1 MIETTFKVEPK
12 SRNDLRETAR
22 VIREKLKIKTL
33 FFPIVELLDSLTIL
47 DPTFNY
53 AVEEDCE
60 FAPGEHAYWEP
71 VERTMH
77 IRESVYN
84 GAYEGK
90 GRDRMTI
97 AHEVGHYILHTD
109 QYPKMCRAISPR
121 SIRAFESSEW
131 QAKAFAAELLIPA
144 DIIDS
149 SCSPEEIAEQ
159 CGVSL
164 EAAIFQLKHI
174 K

>member
-1 MIETTFKVEPK
+1 MVETTFKVEPK
-12 SRNDLRETAR
+12 SRNDLRKTAKF
-22 VIREKLKIKTL
+22 IREKLKIKSP
-33 FFPIVELLDSLTIL
+33 FFPIVEILDSLTIL
-47 DPTFNY
+47 DKTFNY
-53 AVEEDCE
+53 AIEDDSE
-60 FAPGEHAYWEP
+60 FEPGEHAYWEP

-84 GAYEGK
+84 GACEGK

-109 QYPKMCRAISPR
+109 QYPKKCRSISSS

-164 EAAIFQLKHI
+164 EAAILQLKHM